1 MINPPK
7 YQATKYLENNSN
19 QEQNEGGLNLTGVKE
34 TLLRRKAIIIGSMM
48 TITALALVKALITPP
63 IYSSSFELL
72 SEPINIETTVT
83 STDDDSRKTREE
95 IVSVEL
101 DEVQLKILKSHKL
114 LLRTIESLQDR
125 YPNLNYRELVNGL
138 VFNIIIG
145 SKNNQN
151 ILQVQYKHLDKQQV
165 IDVLDSLSKTYLD
178 HSIEER
184 QSEVKRGIEF
194 LNKQI
199 PQVKSRVNQF
209 QNQIQQIRSQYNFIN
224 PDLPI
229 KQTIDRLNNLVEQRL
244 ELEFQLQELQL
255 TSSNLKQEL
264 KEHPTTSP
272 TAMSLDIPGHKELVA
287 RLKEIDLQIGQKS
300 AIFSENSLEIQALK
314 QERAEIVNLI
324 EKEEPIGRQKINN
337 QIKSLEN
344 RLQNL
349 DSQIANFQQQIKQ
362 WSIVSNQYNNLQQRL
377 TLDTKKLNEFILRKD
392 ALQIDLAQQE
402 FPWQLITPPEEPK
415 TSAISTINMLLLGS
429 TLGLCLGI
437 GAALIIDQYDNI
449 IYTSSQVEELTNL
462 PIIGAIP
469 YNSKSQKLSFIKQI
483 NPKKEE
489 LKFKPQ
495 ESQLQKTNPYLFE
508 LLSPSVE
515 AFRFFASN
523 LGFFD
528 FNSNIKSV
536 LITSAVP
543 GEGKSTVALNLAKA
557 SAAMGKQVLL
567 VDTDMRNSQRL
578 STYLGLSEADGLG
591 NLLIQDYLDIQY
603 FINKVPLEDNLS
615 LLTTGN
621 LNNIIDSTITDPGRL
636 LASEKMY
643 QLMAQLENH
652 FDLVIYDT
660 SAIIEYADVSLLA
673 AKTDGI
679 ILVIGLGKI
688 QDMKLSEALNQL
700 KFYKTPVLG
709 IAVNKL
715 TYSTT
720 KLTL

>member
-1 MINPPK
+1 MTNPPK
-7 YQATKYLENNSN
+7 YQTINYLESYSN

-34 TLLRRKAIIIGSMM
+34 TLLRRKAIIIGSMVTM
-48 TITALALVKALITPP
+48 TALALVRALITPP
-63 IYSSSFELL
+63 IYSSAFELL
-72 SEPINIETTVT
+72 SEPINLETTVT

-125 YPNLNYRELVNGL
+125 YPNLNYQELVNGL
-138 VFNIIIG
+138 VFDIIIG

-165 IDVLDSLSKTYLD
+165 IDVLDSLTKIYLD

-199 PQVKSRVNQF
+199 PQVKSRVTQF
-209 QNQIQQIRSQYNFIN
+209 QNQIQQIRTKYNFIN

-229 KQTIDRLNNLVEQRL
+229 EQTINRLNNLIEQRL
-244 ELEFQLQELQL
+244 EVEFQLQELRL
-255 TSSNLKQEL
+255 TSTNLETEL
-264 KEHPTTSP
+264 SQHPTTST
-272 TAMSLDIPGHKELVA
+272 TAISLEIPGYSELLA
-287 RLKEIDLQIGQKS
+287 QLREIELQIRQKS
-300 AIFSENSLEIQALK
+300 AIFSENSIEIQTLK
-314 QERAEIVNLI
+314 EQREQIVDLI
-324 EKEEPIGRQKINN
+324 EKEKPIGRQKIDN
-337 QIKSLEN
+337 QIKFLEN

-362 WSIVSNQYNNLQQRL
+362 WSIVSNEYNNLQQRL

-402 FPWQLITPPEEPK
+402 SPWQLITAPEEPK
-415 TSAISTINMLLLGS
+415 TSAISTINTLLLGS
-429 TLGLCLGI
+429 SLGLCLGI
-437 GAALIIDQYDNI
+437 GAALIIDKYNNT
-449 IYTSSQVEELTNL
+449 IYTSSQVEEITNL

-469 YNSKSQKLSFIKQI
+469 YNYKSQKLSFIKQI
-483 NPKKEE
+483 DPKKADQK
-489 LKFKPQ
+489 LKPQ
-495 ESQLQKTNPYLFE
+495 DSQLQKTNPSLFE
-508 LLSPSVE
+508 ILSPSVE
-515 AFRFFASN
+515 AFRSFASN

-528 FNSNIKSV
+528 LNSNIKSV

-567 VDTDMRNSQRL
+567 VDTDMRNSQQL
-578 STYLGLSEADGLG
+578 SSHLGLSEADGLG
-591 NLLIQDYLDIQY
+591 NLLTQEYLDIRY
-603 FINKVPLEDNLS
+603 FIKKVPLEDNLS

-621 LNNIIDSTITDPGRL
+621 FNDIIDSTVTDPSRL
-636 LASEKMY
+636 LASEKMDR
-643 QLMAQLENH
+643 LMTKLKNH

-660 SAIIEYADVSLLA
+660 SAIIDYADVSLLA

-688 QDMKLSEALNQL
+688 QDMKLTEALNQL

-709 IAVNKL
+709 IAVNKVVKK
-715 TYSTT
+715 S
-720 KLTL
+720 